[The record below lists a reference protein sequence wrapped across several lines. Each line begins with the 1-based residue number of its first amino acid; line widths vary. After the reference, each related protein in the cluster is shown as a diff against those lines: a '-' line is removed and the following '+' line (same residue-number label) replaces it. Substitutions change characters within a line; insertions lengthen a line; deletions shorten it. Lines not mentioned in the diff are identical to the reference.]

1 MADSSWVK
9 DIIKLLIKD
18 KNIFQTYLKNERTN
32 ITAELAE
39 LQ

>member
-1 MADSSWVK
+1 MTDSSWVN

-18 KNIFQTYLKNERTN
+18 NIFQTYLKNERTN
-32 ITAELAE
+32 IMAELAE

>member
-1 MADSSWVK
+1 MTDSSWVN

-32 ITAELAE
+32 IMAELAE

>member
-1 MADSSWVK
+1 MTDPSWVN

-32 ITAELAE
+32 IKAELAK